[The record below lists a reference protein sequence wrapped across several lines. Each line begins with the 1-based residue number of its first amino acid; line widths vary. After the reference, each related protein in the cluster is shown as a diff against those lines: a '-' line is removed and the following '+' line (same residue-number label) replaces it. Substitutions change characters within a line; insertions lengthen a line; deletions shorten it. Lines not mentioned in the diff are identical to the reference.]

1 MQLSEVLTMVGTK
14 TNIKKLL
21 LLYMIEADINN
32 FSELSRQSGID
43 YQTLNVRIK
52 NPGTFRVYE
61 IRQLDELLHF
71 SDEDLLILLRG

>member
-1 MQLSEVLTMVGTK
+1 MVSTK
-14 TNIKKLL
+14 SNIKKLFL
-21 LLYMIEADINN
+21 RYMIDADINN

-61 IRQLDELLHF
+61 IRQLDELLQF
-71 SDEDLLILLRG
+71 SEEDLLLLMRG

>member
-1 MQLSEVLTMVGTK
+1 MIATK
-14 TNIKKLL
+14 SNIKKLL

-52 NPGTFRVYE
+52 NPGTFRLYE
-61 IRQLDELLHF
+61 IKQLDKLLHF

>member
-1 MQLSEVLTMVGTK
+1 MVSTK
-14 TNIKKLL
+14 PNTKKLFKR
-21 LLYMIEADINN
+21 YMNEADIDS

-61 IRQLDELLHF
+61 IRQLDELLQF
-71 SDEDLLILLRG
+71 SEEDLLLLMRG

>member
-1 MQLSEVLTMVGTK
+1 MVITK

-21 LLYMIEADINN
+21 LLYMIEADISN
-32 FSELSRQSGID
+32 FSELSRQTGID
-43 YQTLNVRIK
+43 YQTLNVRVK

-71 SDEDLLILLRG
+71 SDEDLLLLIKGE

>member
-1 MQLSEVLTMVGTK
+1 MVATK

-52 NPGTFRVYE
+52 DPGTFRMYE
-61 IRQLDELLHF
+61 IRKLDELLHF
-71 SDEDLLILLRG
+71 TDEDLLILIRG

>member
-1 MQLSEVLTMVGTK
+1 MIATK
-14 TNIKKLL
+14 PNIKKLL

-71 SDEDLLILLRG
+71 TDEDLLILLRG

>member
-1 MQLSEVLTMVGTK
+1 MVSTRPS
-14 TNIKKLL
+14 IKKLL

>member
-1 MQLSEVLTMVGTK
+1 MISSK
-14 TNIKKLL
+14 TSIKKLL
-21 LLYMIEADINN
+21 LLYMIEADISN

-71 SDEDLLILLRG
+71 TEEDLLLIIRG

>member
-1 MQLSEVLTMVGTK
+1 MVATK
-14 TNIKKLL
+14 ANIKKLL
-21 LLYMIEADINN
+21 LRYMIEEDINN
-32 FSELSRQSGID
+32 FSELSRMSGID

-71 SDEDLLILLRG
+71 TEEDLLLIIRG

>member
-1 MQLSEVLTMVGTK
+1 MVSARPS
-14 TNIKKLL
+14 IKKLL

-71 SDEDLLILLRG
+71 TDEDLNLIVRG

>member
-1 MQLSEVLTMVGTK
+1 MVT
-14 TNIKKLL
+14 TTTKKLFRR
-21 LLYMIEADINN
+21 YMAEAEIDN

-52 NPGTFRVYE
+52 NPGTFRVFE

-71 SDEDLLILLRG
+71 SDEDLILITRGKG

>member
-1 MQLSEVLTMVGTK
+1 MAN
-14 TNIKKLL
+14 TNMKKLFKR
-21 LLYMIEADINN
+21 YMNEADIDN

-52 NPGTFRVYE
+52 ENPGTFRLYE

-71 SDEDLLILLRG
+71 SDEDLLLITRG

>member
-1 MQLSEVLTMVGTK
+1 MAT
-14 TNIKKLL
+14 TNMKKLFKR
-21 LLYMIEADINN
+21 YMNEADIDN

-52 NPGTFRVYE
+52 ENPGTFRLYE

-71 SDEDLLILLRG
+71 TEEDLLLIIRG

>member
-1 MQLSEVLTMVGTK
+1 MSTSPST
-14 TNIKKLL
+14 KKLFKR
-21 LLYMIEADINN
+21 YMNEADIDN

-52 NPGTFRVYE
+52 NPGTFRVFE

-71 SDEDLLILLRG
+71 ADEDLLLITRG